1 MTNNIDKYRKQSDF
15 TAPEGYYEELYE
27 KMMNKIAKKEKNILF
42 TRRSFI
48 YSVIGGAIAAAV
60 ALLIVF
66 NLSIFTTND
75 SQPQA
80 TPLLVAEDNR
90 ENSED
95 QTTITTI
102 MEEQESPH
110 SLLADNRSNS
120 SKERNRTTQSNIAS
134 TISDNIETPLQ
145 LDDASYAAIEF
156 YNDAAL
162 DNLFQETM
170 MDLECYIDF

>member
-15 TAPEGYYEELYE
+15 IAPESYYEELYE
-27 KMMNKIAKKEKNILF
+27 KMMNKITKKEKNILF

-48 YSVIGGAIAAAV
+48 YSVVGGAIAAAV

-75 SQPQA
+75 PQPQS

-90 ENSED
+90 EDSED
-95 QTTITTI
+95 HTTMTTIV
-102 MEEQESPH
+102 EDQESTQ
-110 SLLADNRSNS
+110 SLLADNRSS
-120 SKERNRTTQSNIAS
+120 SPKERNRTTQSNSAAS
-134 TISDNIETPLQ
+134 ISDNIETPLQ
-145 LDDASYAAIEF
+145 LDDASYAVIEF